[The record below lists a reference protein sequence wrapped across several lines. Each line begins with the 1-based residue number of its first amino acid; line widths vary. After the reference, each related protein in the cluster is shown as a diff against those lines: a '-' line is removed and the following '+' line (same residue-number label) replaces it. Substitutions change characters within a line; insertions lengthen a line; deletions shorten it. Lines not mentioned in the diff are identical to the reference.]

1 MKPIKEWVLGCTV
14 PFTGLSA
21 LKGKML
27 GQNHFAKPNQH
38 VLISFVG
45 VRLYCAFYWPLS
57 IERKN
62 VGPKPFC

>member
-1 MKPIKEWVLGCTV
+1 VLGCTV

-38 VLISFVG
+38 VLISFIQFSFAQPHTEHKWS
-45 VRLYCAFYWPLS
+45 CATEVNL
-57 IERKN
+57 
-62 VGPKPFC
+62 